1 MQFNYWGT
9 IEHIARRRVPGNAE
23 VFALVA
29 GNTSGSVVCRQ
40 DVTRD
45 IANCVSLLQVFLK
58 SSICVKKLNKIG
70 QDSVTVTLRRSISN
84 QSSSAHVEE
93 RDTHAFPNL

>member
-29 GNTSGSVVCRQ
+29 GNTSGSVVCHQ

-58 SSICVKKLNKIG
+58 S
-70 QDSVTVTLRRSISN
+70 
-84 QSSSAHVEE
+84 
-93 RDTHAFPNL
+93 